1 MSDSNCCFLSCIQIS
16 QEIGK
21 VVWYSYL
28 FKNFPYFVVM
38 HTVKGSSLVNEAEV
52 DVFLKFL
59 YFFYDPMDVDNL
71 ISGFSAFCKSNLYI
85 GKFLVQ
91 RLLKS
96 SLKDFEHV

>member
-38 HTVKGSSLVNEAEV
+38 HTVKGSSLVNEVEV

-71 ISGFSAFCKSNLYI
+71 ISGSSAFCKSNLYI
-85 GKFLVQ
+85 WKFLVQ
-91 RLLKS
+91 ILLKS